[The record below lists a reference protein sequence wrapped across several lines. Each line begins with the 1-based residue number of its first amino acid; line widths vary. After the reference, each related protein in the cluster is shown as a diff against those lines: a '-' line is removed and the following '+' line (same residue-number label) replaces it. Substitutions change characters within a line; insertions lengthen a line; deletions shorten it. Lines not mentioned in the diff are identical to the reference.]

1 MKNIAIHSLAALIL
15 AVPGLQAGE
24 PSEQD
29 RKAIL
34 SMAGQFDV
42 NFTFH
47 ETLSLQKGY
56 EMKTN
61 LYDEDAH
68 ELVVVA
74 ENTPR
79 RIALQHLLV
88 VGDKMVI
95 KHWAQIW
102 TFEDTRI
109 CEFQGNNSWKMKD
122 ITPAEA
128 EGKWTQL
135 VTQVDDSPRYEG
147 IGRWV
152 HRGEIS
158 EWTSSETPRPL
169 PRREHTKRKDYEILG
184 GNNRHTVTPTG
195 WAHEQDNTKLQL
207 RDGKQV
213 PLAREVGLNTYKR
226 DNAFD
231 FQAAR
236 DFWSREAPFWG
247 TVNAAWTEVQNQRNE
262 FAIKDRFD
270 VPGLRK
276 AIDEVQQQQQKELQ
290 TKITGVIATF
300 LDAKPVATAEA
311 KPAAEPA
318 KPAAEARKPEA
329 ASAAAAAP
337 VPAAAPAPEA
347 AKPAEPAK
355 PTAEAAATAAA
366 AK

>member
-1 MKNIAIHSLAALIL
+1 MKHIAIQSLAALALLI
-15 AVPGLQAGE
+15 PGLQAGE
-24 PSEQD
+24 PPEQD

-34 SMAGQFDV
+34 SMAGQYAV
-42 NFTFH
+42 NFNFR

-61 LYDEDAH
+61 VYDEDAH

-74 ENTPR
+74 EDTPK

-102 TFEDTRI
+102 TFEDTRL
-109 CEFQGNNSWKMKD
+109 CVFQGNNSWKMRD
-122 ITPAEA
+122 LTPAES

-147 IGRWV
+147 LGKWV

-158 EWTSSETPRPL
+158 EWESGETPRPL

-184 GNNRHTVTPTG
+184 GINRHTITPTG

-213 PLAREVGLNTYKR
+213 PLAREFGLNTYKR
-226 DNAFD
+226 DDSFNY
-231 FQAAR
+231 QPAR
-236 DFWSREAPFWG
+236 DFWAREAPFWG

-262 FAIKDRFD
+262 FSINDKFD

-276 AIDEVQQQQQKELQ
+276 AISDVQEEQQRELRN
-290 TKITGVIATF
+290 KIAGVITNF
-300 LDAKPVATAEA
+300 LDKPAEA
-311 KPAAEPA
+311 KPAAAEAKPAPAAEPA
-318 KPAAEARKPEA
+318 KPTAAAEA
-329 ASAAAAAP
+329 
-337 VPAAAPAPEA
+337 PAEA
-347 AKPAEPAK
+347 AKPAEA
-355 PTAEAAATAAA
+355 TAAAATAA
-366 AK
+366 K

>member
-1 MKNIAIHSLAALIL
+1 MKKIVIHSIATLVL
-15 AVPGLQAGE
+15 AVSSLQASE

-34 SMAGQFDV
+34 SMAGQFAV

-56 EMKTN
+56 EMKTS

-74 ENTPR
+74 EDTPR

-102 TFEDTRI
+102 TYEDTRI
-109 CEFQGNNSWKMKD
+109 CDFQGNNSWKMRD
-122 ITPAEA
+122 ITPGEA

-147 IGRWV
+147 LGRWV

-158 EWTSSETPRPL
+158 EWESGETPRPL

-184 GNNRHTVTPTG
+184 GINRHTITPNG

-213 PLAREVGLNTYKR
+213 PLAREAGLNTYKR
-226 DNAFD
+226 VTDFD

-236 DFWSREAPFWG
+236 DFWSREAPFWS

-262 FAIKDRFD
+262 FAIKDGFD

-276 AIDEVQQQQQKELQ
+276 AIDEVQEQQQRELRV
-290 TKITGVIATF
+290 KITGVISGF
-300 LDAKPVATAEA
+300 LDAKPGAAAAAEVKPA
-311 KPAAEPA
+311 APAAEPE
-318 KPAAEARKPEA
+318 KPAT
-329 ASAAAAAP
+329 SAAATAP
-337 VPAAAPAPEA
+337 APAKPAPEA
-347 AKPAEPAK
+347 GV
-355 PTAEAAATAAA
+355 AA